1 MAASAP
7 NIRCIEK
14 WRLIQ
19 EYSGTV
25 SELSRLS
32 SAQVA
37 AAMDG
42 QGFRFQH
49 EMATVADRKDQA
61 KYAILIHEHTHGC

>member
-19 EYSGTV
+19 EYSDTV
-25 SELSRLS
+25 SELCRLN
-32 SAQVA
+32 SAQLT
-37 AAMDG
+37 AAMEG
-42 QGFRFQH
+42 EGFRYQD
-49 EMATVADRKDQA
+49 EMATASDRKDQA